1 MSRVIGVVKDTT
13 SETLQDERVPF
24 VYTHLAD
31 DYEARQVV
39 LVRGRGDATPLLA
52 VLREA
57 AQQIDPTVPV
67 IDLTS
72 MSDHVASTLAQPR
85 AVARLV
91 TVLAGLAAV
100 LAAVGLYGVLAFSVS
115 TRRRD
120 FAIRIALGATRV
132 EVVVAAVSRTSV
144 AMVVGLAGGVVAAAG
159 LGRFAASL
167 LFGVRPA
174 EPWVLATAAL
184 MALGTWNRR
193 GNRTGRA
200 RDEDPARDGPARI
213 AGGTVGGPP

>member
-1 MSRVIGVVKDTT
+1 
-13 SETLQDERVPF
+13 
-24 VYTHLAD
+24 
-31 DYEARQVV
+31 
-39 LVRGRGDATPLLA
+39 

-72 MSDHVASTLAQPR
+72 MSDHVASTLSQPR
-85 AVARLV
+85 AVAGLV
-91 TVLAGLAAV
+91 TVLAGMAAI
-100 LAAVGLYGVLAFSVS
+100 LAAVGLYGVLRFTVS

-120 FAIRIALGATRV
+120 LAIRIALGATRV
-132 EVVVAAVSRTSV
+132 EVVVAAVSRASM

-174 EPWVLATAAL
+174 DPWVLATAVL
-184 MALGTWNRR
+184 MALGI
-193 GNRTGRA
+193 GIAAGI
-200 RDEDPARDGPARI
+200 GPAMR
-213 AGGTVGGPP
+213 AMKTPPAMALRE